1 MPFIALEELEVREPV
16 EGYRAKFVHSDG
28 MTLAHWVVE
37 AGAELPEHSHP
48 HEQVVNVVDG
58 EFELT
63 IDGVTQAMH
72 PGWVAV
78 IPPNAIHSGKAIT
91 ECRLIDAF
99 HPTRDDYR

>member
-63 IDGVTQAMH
+63 IDGVTQAMN

-78 IPPNAIHSGKAIT
+78 IPPNAVHSGKAIT